1 MTAPV
6 KRLFI
11 LSLDRKVNK
20 FLCNI
25 IHNVIGREVAVSGA
39 SLAEADA
46 CFAGADLVLTSG
58 AALLSDARRRFPQ
71 CPVMAPRRIIAGYNL
86 EKVLML
92 PKATPVLVVNHP
104 REATE
109 ETIASLKSLGLDH
122 LRYFPYWQGSAVP
135 EAARQAKTAVSPG
148 MGHLTPDHI
157 ETLIDIGPRLIS
169 LASFARLLLALDLD
183 LGYLEHYADQYH
195 HFLLAS
201 SRKLADALGYA
212 ELMGKRNEV
221 ILDEFEEGVV
231 SVNARGRIDR
241 ANRSA
246 FDLLHLAG
254 GDILNRRMD
263 RIFQELEKVADLIEP
278 GSQNAKSAGIYTCRD
293 KQLIVTKIPVE
304 SGRQRSHLYT
314 LREIARMQRLEKDV
328 RIKLARKGYL
338 GKYSF
343 DDIQGSSPALQAAI
357 ARARRF
363 AQTEKNI
370 LITGESG
377 TGKELFAHAIHHA
390 SLRAGGPFLAVNFAG
405 LPETL
410 IESELFG
417 FEEGAFT
424 GARRGGKA
432 GLFEQAHGGTLFLDE
447 IGDASPAVQSRLL
460 RVVQEREVL
469 RVGGSR
475 IIPVEVRIVAATNS
489 DLQQAV
495 AAGRFREDLYF
506 RLNTLPLEIP
516 PLRERGGDIIAFFN
530 GYIEKH
536 YHIRKELEPAAAK
549 RLTAYNWPGN
559 LRELINSAEYALIAS
574 EGKPKIDLVHLPPA
588 LLRGTATQAG
598 PAAAVESPDGSPV
611 ELALEYGELRGRVC
625 GGPLTAD
632 VLRVILAI
640 LGEAG
645 PGGIGRNSLRRR
657 LQERRLALSEGFM
670 KSALKRLRRE
680 GLVVVGSTRQGTG
693 LTPRGE
699 SFLGFLTMHPDR
711 GL

>member
-1 MTAPV
+1 MTVPP

-20 FLCNI
+20 FLCNT

-39 SLAEADA
+39 SLAEADNV
-46 CFAGADLVLTSG
+46 FSGADLVLTSG
-58 AALLSDARRRFPQ
+58 AAMLPEARKRYPQ

-92 PKATPVLVVNHP
+92 PRSTPVLVVNHP

-109 ETIASLKSLGLDH
+109 ETIASLKRLGLDH
-122 LRYFPYWQGSAVP
+122 VRYIPYWQGSSVP
-135 EAARQAKTAVSPG
+135 EAARQARTAVSPG
-148 MGHLTPDHI
+148 MGHLAPDHI

-201 SRKLADALGYA
+201 SRKLADALGLA

-231 SVNARGRIDR
+231 SVNAQGRIDR
-241 ANRSA
+241 ANRA
-246 FDLLHLAG
+246 ALGLLHLTG

-263 RIFQELEKVADLIEP
+263 RIFKELEKVADLIEP
-278 GSQNAKSAGIYTCRD
+278 SDRSAKSTGIYTCRD
-293 KQLIVTKIPVE
+293 KQLVVTRIPVE
-304 SGRQRSHLYT
+304 SGGRRSHLYT

-328 RIKLARKGYL
+328 RIKLARRGYL
-338 GKYSF
+338 SKYAF
-343 DDIQGSSPALQAAI
+343 DDIQGRSPALQAAV
-357 ARARRF
+357 AKARRF
-363 AQTEKNI
+363 AQTDKNI

-377 TGKELFAHAIHHA
+377 TGKELFAHAIHTA
-390 SLRAGGPFLAVNFAG
+390 SLRADGPFVAVNFAG
-405 LPETL
+405 LPESL

-469 RVGGSR
+469 RVGGAR
-475 IIPVEVRIVAATNS
+475 IIPVDVRIIAATNS
-489 DLQQAV
+489 DLSRAV
-495 AAGRFREDLYF
+495 AARRFREDLYF
-506 RLNTLPLEIP
+506 RLNTLPLEVP
-516 PLRERGGDIIAFFN
+516 PLRERSDDIIDFFN
-530 GYIEKH
+530 WYIEKQYRVH
-536 YHIRKELEPAAAK
+536 KALDPAAAM
-549 RLTAYNWPGN
+549 RLAAYFWPGN
-559 LRELINSAEYALIAS
+559 QRELINAAEYALIAS
-574 EGKPKIDLVHLPPA
+574 EGSLRIELAHLPPA
-588 LLRGTATQAG
+588 LLRAEPAQAG
-598 PAAAVESPDGSPV
+598 ACPAEPPAAFA
-611 ELALEYGELRGRVC
+611 ELRGRIC
-625 GGPLTAD
+625 GGALNAEI
-632 VLRVILAI
+632 LRLILSLLRA
-640 LGEAG
+640 AG

-657 LQERRLALSEGFM
+657 LQSHRLALSEGFM
-670 KSALKRLRRE
+670 KSVLKRLRRE
-680 GLVVVGSTRQGTG
+680 GLIAVGSTRQGTVI
-693 LTPRGE
+693 TPRGV
-699 SFLGFLTMHPDR
+699 SFLGFLVGPSD
-711 GL
+711 GNVD